1 MKQTLRDTEKNDAL
15 KEQAANMARARK
27 AILQS
32 SAASL
37 MGRLG
42 GLAGV
47 IGPDGKIASKR
58 RPSEV
63 CRAAVNKRWDAE
75 RAKGNKKV
83 VSITS
88 RSNKRSD

>member
-15 KEQAANMARARK
+15 KEQAANMAVARK

-42 GLAGV
+42 GLAGE

-75 RAKGNKKV
+75 RAKSSKKRL
-83 VSITS
+83 SITAK
-88 RSNKRSD
+88 SNKRSD